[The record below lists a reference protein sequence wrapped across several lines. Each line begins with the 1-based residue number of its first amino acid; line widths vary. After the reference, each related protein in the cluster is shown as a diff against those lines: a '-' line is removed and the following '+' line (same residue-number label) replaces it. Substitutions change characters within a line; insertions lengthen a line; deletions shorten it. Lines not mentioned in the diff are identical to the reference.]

1 MSRGGGAFVFALC
14 ALLALVCRT
23 VFANP
28 AYKVELVQVVHRHG
42 ARSALVPHN
51 ETKICGTD
59 FPCGY
64 LNYEG
69 QLMLVNFGKFL
80 RHRYTEDASVVSEP
94 YFPYESYNLSISYTR
109 STDVLRTL
117 QSADGLLRGLFPNSS
132 AYFPAVHT
140 VDNLEDA
147 MLHSSLVPIIRAR
160 YNYGAQ
166 EVRDACDPILDKR
179 MSFETLQATAA
190 EVHSQGFCANYTLRS
205 ACAELL
211 CDIAHAYQSTGKL
224 DTTPLLRQ
232 HLDDV
237 CAVTA
242 TSSHFY
248 FSYNKSSPVH
258 QKQGAPYYHLT
269 KILLNNMKLHQNR
282 ATAPPYKLYEYSA
295 HDTTISPLAA
305 SLGDNSLEAML
316 PPFGTAFIVELLSA
330 SGAVAAA
337 SGSWYVRV
345 LRGHPGVTPSTNFTF
360 ALSHFSMRCMDAK
373 NNTYVADNN
382 ICPLADFERF
392 IASTAPTSEMGTCY
406 LDPIYYGRMNCP
418 VDAVGD
424 NRSLSTD
431 CLMYRKLCPKYAC
444 GTGYYLD
451 AVDYGCRRIK
461 AGSEGKTPAS
471 EDGVSSG
478 RVAALSVVLFIAG
491 AAAGAAGMV
500 LLKRYWKAKSDEQAQ
515 AFIE

>member
-1 MSRGGGAFVFALC
+1 MGRGVFLALACC
-14 ALLALVCRT
+14 ALLAVVSSGVL
-23 VFANP
+23 AAP

-42 ARSALVPHN
+42 ARSAIVSHN

-69 QLMLVNFGKFL
+69 QQMLLNFGKFL

-94 YFPYESYNLSISYTR
+94 FFPYESYNLSISYTR

-117 QSADGLLRGLFPNSS
+117 QSADGLLRGLFPNTS

-160 YNYGAQ
+160 YNYAPQ
-166 EVRDACDPILDKR
+166 EVRDVCDPVLDKR
-179 MSFETLQATAA
+179 LSFETLQAIAA
-190 EVHSQGFCANYTLRS
+190 EVHSAGFCANYTERS
-205 ACAELL
+205 QCAEKL
-211 CDIAHAYQSTGKL
+211 CDIAHAYQSTGQI
-224 DTTPLLRQ
+224 DSTPLLRE
-232 HLDDV
+232 HLNDV

-242 TSSHFY
+242 TSSYFY
-248 FSYNKSSPVH
+248 FSYNQSNPDH

-269 KILLNNMKLHQNR
+269 KRLVHNMRLHR
-282 ATAPPYKLYEYSA
+282 SPATAPPFKLYEYSA

-330 SGAVAAA
+330 AGTSA
-337 SGSWYVRV
+337 SASPSWYVRV

-360 ALSHFSMRCMDAK
+360 AISQFSLRCTNAQ
-373 NNTYVADNN
+373 NHTYVAEDN

-392 IASTAPTSEMGTCY
+392 VASTAPTSEMGTCY
-406 LDPIYYGRMNCP
+406 LDPVLGGRMDCP
-418 VDAVGD
+418 MDAEGD
-424 NRSLSTD
+424 NRSLSED
-431 CLMYRKLCPKYAC
+431 CLIYRKQCSKYAC

-451 AVDYGCRRIK
+451 AVDYACRRIK
-461 AGSEGKTPAS
+461 AG
-471 EDGVSSG
+471 EDTVATVGMSSG
-478 RVAALSVVLFIAG
+478 GIAGLSIALFIAG
-491 AAAGAAGMV
+491 AVAGVGGMTV
-500 LLKRYWKAKSDEQAQ
+500 YKRYVKSKSYEQTQ